1 MKSLLAVA
9 LLITT
14 SLSFAANCPDG
25 QIWQSCSGTSP
36 GPGPC
41 IPGCIANPNPPIPGP
56 AELCLPDGCQPIQYS
71 WTGDIVVA
79 ESQLVNGYAVLG
91 WAGPCVHAD
100 HALCPNIY
108 EQAFQDL
115 QINALRTTRAQ
126 DF

>member
-25 QIWQSCSGTSP
+25 QIWKSCSGTSA

-41 IPGCIANPNPPIPGP
+41 VAGCIVNPLPGP
-56 AELCLPDGCQPIQYS
+56 AELCLPEGCQPVMYS

-79 ESQLVNGYAVLG
+79 ESQLMNGYSVLG

-100 HALCPNIY
+100 HAQCPDIFN
-108 EQAFQDL
+108 QAFQDL
-115 QINALRTTRAQ
+115 QINSLRSNRAQ
-126 DF
+126 SF